1 MKNKVIKTLLILT
14 VAFSTLN
21 AEYSKPVKVPSIT
34 YPLEFDK
41 NFRVIQRN
49 CQWCH
54 SFGYITNQG
63 KQSKPFWRASVVKMR
78 DVYKAPITKADEE
91 AIVEYLFK
99 HYGNGKLK

>member
-1 MKNKVIKTLLILT
+1 MRGMILKPIL
-14 VAFSTLN
+14 VLVLGSTAVF
-21 AEYSKPVKVPSIT
+21 AEYSKPVKTPSIT
-34 YPLEFDK
+34 YPLKFDK
-41 NFRVIQRN
+41 NFTVMQRN

-63 KQSKPFWRASVVKMR
+63 KQSKKFWNASVVKMR

-91 AIVEYLFK
+91 AITEYLFK